1 MIRLQDGK
9 ESATLKIA
17 GRSVRVDG
25 ATAPL
30 SILVDEPSRARL
42 IKNAEAGK
50 RVNLKNTE
58 DKSDEIRVCARGIDN
73 ETYASAWTYECNGN
87 QHLTRVGG
95 RWILVDLT
103 DGRERFWT
111 LGAGKQ

>member
-1 MIRLQDGK
+1 M
-9 ESATLKIA
+9 
-17 GRSVRVDG
+17 
-25 ATAPL
+25 
-30 SILVDEPSRARL
+30 
-42 IKNAEAGK
+42 
-50 RVNLKNTE
+50 NLKNTE

-73 ETYASAWTYECNGN
+73 KTYASSWTYECNGN